1 MKSKK
6 LLYITPAFPVGGL
19 EKLLILLANS
29 FSGETE
35 KQIVISLSNN
45 NVLQH
50 ELKSDIQFVALPRK
64 SRFDTSVILKLR
76 KIIQAE
82 RPDAFISL
90 NFFGYFFLKLAMIG
104 IRPKIKSLIIYQTTI
119 HENKKEHLLHKLYT
133 SLLKKDDCII
143 AASRNQVKYTLENY
157 RIPEN
162 KISVIYNGIDTN
174 HWHLKRAGDKDSVRN
189 EYGIPTDAK
198 VIVIA
203 AAFRPEKNHVGAVRA
218 LQMLRE
224 NYEMN
229 AYLLLVGDGNTK
241 MQTEEITRQLE
252 MQRYVKFAGMQ
263 KDLRPFYW
271 AANVFSLCSYAV
283 ETFSVAALEAMS
295 CGLPCVLTNIGG
307 AAEMIQDGVNGFLCE
322 PEDKSIS
329 DAWWKTL
336 QAGFSPENIHQF
348 LVDNFAAE
356 TMLEQYRKIL

>member
-19 EKLLILLANS
+19 EKLLVLLANS
-29 FSGETE
+29 FSKETE

-45 NVLQH
+45 NVLQN
-50 ELKSDIQFVALPRK
+50 ELRDNIEFIALPRK
-64 SRFDTSVILKLR
+64 SRFDPGVIFKLR
-76 KIIQAE
+76 KIIQSE

-90 NFFGYFFLKLAMIG
+90 NFFGYLFLKLAMIG
-104 IRPKIKSLIIYQTTI
+104 IRPKIKCLIVYQTTI
-119 HENKKEHLLHKLYT
+119 HENKKEHFLHKIYT
-133 SLLKKDDCII
+133 SLLKKDDQII
-143 AASRNQVKYTLENY
+143 AASKNQVKYTLENFN
-157 RIPEN
+157 IPEN
-162 KISVIYNGIDTN
+162 KISVIYNGIDTH
-174 HWHLKRAGDKDSVRN
+174 HWHLNHPGDNHNIRR
-189 EYGIPTDAK
+189 EYGIPAEAK

-203 AAFRPEKNHVGAVRA
+203 AAFRPEKNHMGAVRS
-218 LQMLRE
+218 LKMLRDTY
-224 NYEMN
+224 NMD
-229 AYLLLVGDGNTK
+229 AYLLLVGDGNTRI
-241 MQTEEITRQLE
+241 QTEEVTRQLE
-252 MQRYVKFAGMQ
+252 MQQYVKFTGMQ

-307 AAEMIQDGVNGFLCE
+307 AAEMIQDSVNGFLCE
-322 PEDKSIS
+322 PDDKSIS
-329 DAWWKTL
+329 DAWCKAL
-336 QAGFSPENIHQF
+336 QAGFSSENIHQF

>member
-19 EKLLILLANS
+19 EKLLVLLANS
-29 FSGETE
+29 FSKETE
-35 KQIVISLSNN
+35 KQIVVSLSEK
-45 NVLQH
+45 NVLHH
-50 ELKSDIQFVALPRK
+50 ELKNDIQFISIPRK
-64 SRFDTSVILKLR
+64 SRFDTSAIFRLR
-76 KIIQAE
+76 KIIRSE

-104 IRPKIKSLIIYQTTI
+104 IRPKIKCLIIYQTTI

-133 SLLKKDDCII
+133 SLLKKDDYII

-157 RIPEN
+157 SIPEN
-162 KISVIYNGIDTN
+162 KISVIYNGIDTH
-174 HWHLKRAGDKDSVRN
+174 HWHLKQPGDNDAVRK
-189 EYGIPTDAK
+189 EYGIPAEAK

-203 AAFRPEKNHVGAVRA
+203 AAFRPEKNHTGAVRA
-218 LQMLRE
+218 LKMLRDT
-224 NYEMN
+224 YKMD
-229 AYLLLVGDGNTK
+229 AFLLLVGDGNTRA
-241 MQTEEITRQLE
+241 QAEEVTRQLG
-252 MQRYVKFAGMQ
+252 MQQYVKFTGMQ

-271 AANVFSLCSYAV
+271 AADIFSLCSYAV

-307 AAEMIQDGVNGFLCE
+307 AAEMIQEGVNGFLCE

-329 DAWWKTL
+329 DAWLKAL
-336 QAGFSPENIHQF
+336 QAGFSSENIHQF